1 MLTARIAGR
10 RPAALDE
17 EHYRT
22 LLLQPEIS
30 EWLQP
35 APLPPVDEN
44 DPPSLLRRD
53 RLHWAEHGFGPWVLI
68 ERRSGEFLG
77 RAGLEWT
84 SLADARVLSVSW
96 AVVPWRWGEGLATEA
111 ARAAIATA
119 AELGLAEV
127 VSFTLPENVASRRVM
142 EKIGLR
148 RDGEAR
154 HAGLPHVVY
163 RLRLAR
169 DRGQAAAG

>member
-22 LLLQPEIS
+22 LLLEPEIS

-53 RLHWAEHGFGPWVLI
+53 RLHWTEHGFGPWVLV

-84 SLADARVLSVSW
+84 SLADERVLSVSW
-96 AVVPWRWGEGLATEA
+96 AIVPWRWGEGLATEA
-111 ARAAIATA
+111 ARAAVATA
-119 AELGLAEV
+119 SELGLAEV
-127 VSFTLPENVASRRVM
+127 VSFTLPQNVASRRVM

-163 RLRLAR
+163 RLRLAG

>member
-1 MLTARIAGR
+1 MVTARIAGR
-10 RPAALDE
+10 RPAGRDV

-22 LLLQPEIS
+22 LLLEPEIS

-53 RLHWAEHGFGPWVLI
+53 RLHWAEHGFGPWVMS

-84 SLADARVLSVSW
+84 SLADERVLSVSW
-96 AVVPWRWGEGLATEA
+96 AIVPWRWGEGLATEA
-111 ARAAIATA
+111 GQAAIETA
-119 AELGLAEV
+119 SELGLAEV
-127 VSFTLPENVASRRVM
+127 VSFTLPQNVASRRVM

-148 RDGEAR
+148 RAGEAR

-163 RLRLAR
+163 RLRLAGGR
-169 DRGQAAAG
+169 DRVAAG

>member
-1 MLTARIAGR
+1 MVTARIAGR
-10 RPAALDE
+10 RRAGRDV

-22 LLLQPEIS
+22 LLLEPEIS

-53 RLHWAEHGFGPWVLI
+53 RLHWAEHGFGPWVMS

-84 SLADARVLSVSW
+84 SLADERVLSVSW
-96 AVVPWRWGEGLATEA
+96 AIVPWRWGEGLATEA
-111 ARAAIATA
+111 GQAAIETA
-119 AELGLAEV
+119 SELGLAEV
-127 VSFTLPENVASRRVM
+127 VSFTLPQNVASRRVM

-148 RDGEAR
+148 RAGEAR

-163 RLRLAR
+163 RLQLAGG
-169 DRGQAAAG
+169 RGRVAAG